1 MEGKLS
7 LLTFLPI
14 IRMFIWLSMHD
25 AIQVNANRFR
35 RNLVESAAC
44 SRCSSPWEDTMHC
57 LRDCPHSKE
66 LWLKMGAVSW
76 ANFNVLEIKEWIS
89 SQALSS
95 NGVKLLACVW
105 GIWKWRNNMIFEEH
119 HWPLRKLGVGS
130 VTITMT
136 LCVLFPGSVK
146 LNVDGSFADWQD
158 CMGGGGLIRDEH
170 GKWLIGFMSF
180 SKGGNPFIAG
190 IMALK
195 EVLLLAWA
203 NNYKE
208 VICET
213 DCAEII
219 KDLDNLESLRF
230 QPIIQDIKLIL
241 NRRWKVSINL
251 VNRDCNKVA
260 HCLANMGR
268 TSAFQETQIVHVP
281 SSDMDTLL
289 LRDCSLI
296 A

>member
-1 MEGKLS
+1 
-7 LLTFLPI
+7 
-14 IRMFIWLSMHD
+14 MFIWLSMHD
-25 AIQVNANRFR
+25 AIQVNANGFR

-66 LWLKMGAVSW
+66 LWLKMGVVSW
-76 ANFNVLEIKEWIS
+76 ANFNVLEIKEWIC

-95 NGVKLLACVW
+95 NG
-105 GIWKWRNNMIFEEH
+105 EH
-119 HWPLRKLGVGS
+119 HWPLQEAWRRICHDNDDFMRFIPSKNS
-130 VTITMT
+130 PATD
-136 LCVLFPGSVK
+136 LFLTNFWLPPLAGSVK
-146 LNVDGSFADWQD
+146 LNVYGCFADWQD

-170 GKWLIGFMSF
+170 GKWPIGFMSF

-190 IMALK
+190 IMAFK
-195 EVLLLAWA
+195 EGLLLAWA

-230 QPIIQDIKLIL
+230 QPILQDIKLIL